1 MASMTYIG
9 LDIHKKT
16 ISYCVKDAS
25 GKVLSEG
32 KIKRESPQSD
42 ACQVRSNLT
51 FGALPQRFKQL
62 DAPRRGLLRSDVG
75 RRGIAALREEVRIM
89 LKQKT
94 TLLVFAVLVSSSYAV
109 AQTSNTRQTD
119 GAASSRVIMMVNV
132 MASIE
137 KTIDSKKAKTGDA
150 VTAKATAAT
159 VLSDGTRVPVG
170 SILLGHIDSIAP
182 SEKKSDGIL
191 VLTFDKL
198 QIKNGKEIPIKAT
211 VMGVTSTS
219 PTFGVDDKP
228 YDPSNYITGTQ
239 GDNKTNGE
247 NNQTRGPHT
256 VVGLTLSGS
265 PKDSFS
271 ATLTQA
277 RKNVELSSSTQLVVS
292 VAAIP

>member
-1 MASMTYIG
+1 M
-9 LDIHKKT
+9 
-16 ISYCVKDAS
+16 
-25 GKVLSEG
+25 
-32 KIKRESPQSD
+32 
-42 ACQVRSNLT
+42 
-51 FGALPQRFKQL
+51 F
-62 DAPRRGLLRSDVG
+62 
-75 RRGIAALREEVRIM
+75 
-89 LKQKT
+89 KQKT
-94 TLLVFAVLVSSSYAV
+94 TLLVLAVVLASSSYVV
-109 AQTSNTRQTD
+109 AQTSNSRQTD
-119 GAASSRVIMMVNV
+119 GAAPSHVIMMVNV

-137 KTIDSKKAKTGDA
+137 KTIDSKKAKTGDP

-170 SILLGHIDSIAP
+170 STLLGHIDSIAP

-191 VLTFDKL
+191 VLTFDML

-211 VMGVTSTS
+211 VMSVTSTS

-228 YDPSNYITGTQ
+228 YDPSSYITGTQ

-256 VVGLTLSGS
+256 IVGLTLSGS
-265 PKDSFS
+265 PNDSFS